1 MRPGLVAVARRP
13 VYGWGVDLHEAAR
26 NGDVARISELLDN
39 EGADVDAVD
48 AWENTP
54 LLLACFSEVH
64 HPEAVSL
71 LRERG
76 ADPYR
81 RNIHWDTP
89 RSQAYERYLLS
100 GFDPLSDL
108 PAPEPPATE
117 ADQLTDV
124 EMVATAA
131 AVRAVVAHDRPALEA
146 MGAYAHGDPYEFT
159 REYGRWGVV
168 HLVMPP
174 GDPRTWVVNVTR
186 DDDDGW
192 LAVEVEMWTREEG
205 RSDLTLELELE
216 AQPDGALRSAFSN
229 LHVM

>member
-1 MRPGLVAVARRP
+1 
-13 VYGWGVDLHEAAR
+13 VDLHEAASA
-26 NGDVARISELLDN
+26 GDAARVQELLDA
-39 EGADVDAVD
+39 GADVDALD
-48 AWENTP
+48 RWENTP

-64 HPEAVSL
+64 YPQVVAL

-100 GFDPLSDL
+100 GFDPLADL
-108 PAPEPPATE
+108 PAPESPKTE
-117 ADQLTDV
+117 ADQLTED
-124 EMVATAA
+124 EMAATVA
-131 AVRAVVAHDRPALEA
+131 AVRAVIERERPTLEA
-146 MGAYAHGDPYEFT
+146 MGACDHGDPYEFT
-159 REYGRWGVV
+159 REYGRWGEV

-174 GDPRTWVVNVTR
+174 GNPRAWVINVTR
-186 DDDDGW
+186 ADDDEW
-192 LAVEVEMWTREEG
+192 VVIAVEMWTREEG

-216 AQPDGALRSAFSN
+216 RQPDGRLRSQFHN